1 MGGAA
6 APVTGAVL
14 RTADDRF
21 RELPGWSF
29 PARYLEAVPG
39 FDACGPVRM
48 HYVDEGEAGASESLT
63 FLLLHGH
70 PTWGYLYRY
79 VIPEIV
85 RQGHRAVVP
94 DLPGF
99 GRSDK
104 PRDPEAYTFA
114 GLRASLIALIEQLDL
129 RAIVLVVHEWGGT
142 LGMTI
147 PCEMPERFAGLVCF
161 NTWLATGARPLP
173 VGYRN
178 WLATARAETDLN
190 VRSLMART
198 NRILT
203 LAQCNAYQAP
213 FPDAAHKA
221 ALVALPR
228 IFPAAPKDPGTKL
241 ARTAETW
248 WSDSFDG
255 FAMLLAG
262 MRDPILPPDTMRGLA
277 GRIRGLGAP
286 VAIGNAGH
294 FVPEWGAEF
303 APDLVTEVTALRR
316 RQMAGNPAG
325 GAAA

>member
-1 MGGAA
+1 MGGADA
-6 APVTGAVL
+6 LVTGAVL

-21 RELPGWSF
+21 QELPGWPF
-29 PARYLEAVPG
+29 TARYLEAVPG
-39 FDACGPVRM
+39 FDACGPLRM
-48 HYVDEGEAGASESLT
+48 HYVDEGAANAPEPLT

-79 VIPEIV
+79 LIPEIV

-104 PRDPEAYTFA
+104 PADPGAYTFA
-114 GLRASLIALIEQLDL
+114 GLRSSLIALIEQLDL
-129 RAIVLVVHEWGGT
+129 RDIVLVVHEWGGT

-161 NTWLATGARPLP
+161 NTWLATGVRPLP
-173 VGYRN
+173 AGYHN
-178 WLATARAETDLN
+178 WLATARSEQDMN

-213 FPDAAHKA
+213 FPDAAYKA

-228 IFPAAPKDPGTKL
+228 IFPASPKDPGAEM
-241 ARTAETW
+241 ARTAEAW
-248 WSDSFDG
+248 WGETYDG

-262 MRDPILPPDTMRGLA
+262 MRDPILPPDAMRALA
-277 GRIRGLGAP
+277 RRIRGLGTP

-294 FVPEWGAEF
+294 FVPEWGTEF

-316 RQMAGNPAG
+316 RQIAGH
-325 GAAA
+325 AARDSTA